1 MVGGGVFIIPTMFA
15 RFPFFLRWLGI
26 AALWLAQSAH
36 AVPFE
41 DSMAQRLKACTGC
54 HGAQGRAGADGYYP
68 RLAGKPEGYLYNQ
81 LLNIRDGRRHYAP
94 MRALLEPLNDAYL
107 LEIARY
113 FSRLEVPYPA
123 PAAPGVDA
131 KQLLRGR
138 QLATVGDP
146 ALELPACAQC
156 HGKALTGA
164 QPHVPGLLGL
174 PRDYLNA
181 QLGGWRTRQRQ
192 AHAPD
197 CMAHVAGR
205 LQPQDVAAVTHWLA
219 SQPVPQQGKPQ
230 ASLTP
235 WPAGSKTLRCGS
247 AYPPAAAAPAP
258 AVNDAQVRQ
267 GAYLARIGNC
277 ASCHTAPQGAPYA
290 GQRGIETPFGVVYSS
305 NITSD
310 VGSGIGAWSAD
321 DFWQAMHHGR
331 SRDGRLL
338 SPAFPYTS
346 FSRMP
351 RADTDALLAYL
362 KTVPPVVQPNRAHAL
377 RWPLGTQ
384 PALALWRSLYFTPQE
399 FVPDSGQSAQWNRGA
414 YLVQGP
420 GHCGEC
426 HTPRNVLGAMTGDA
440 LSGAVM
446 PVTNWLAP
454 SLRDSKA
461 AGVAGDQEVATAR
474 LLRTGLAPHAQ
485 AQGPMA
491 EVVQGGT
498 QYLSDADIDAML
510 VYLGSLVLPTH
521 ASPSQ
526 APQPTVRSSAAA
538 KLYQQ
543 HCAECHG
550 DQGEGVAGAYPALA
564 GSRAVQSAQA
574 NNLIY
579 SVLRGGFA
587 PVTAGNPRPYGMP
600 PFLLTLSDAQV
611 AQVLTHVRQSWGNQA
626 SAVDAQQV
634 TLARNRMGR

>member
-1 MVGGGVFIIPTMFA
+1 MPAMLHRLISILRAFVLTGGCLVAFN
-15 RFPFFLRWLGI
+15 
-26 AALWLAQSAH
+26 AH
-36 AVPFE
+36 AAAFE
-41 DSMAQRLKACTGC
+41 DSMAQRTRACTGC
-54 HGAQGRAGADGYYP
+54 HGAQGRAGPDGYYP

-94 MRALLEPLNDAYL
+94 MRALLEPLTDAYL
-107 LEIARY
+107 LDIARY

-123 PAAPGVDA
+123 PSTPGVDA
-131 KQLLRGR
+131 AQLRRGK
-138 QLATVGDP
+138 QLATEGDP

-164 QPHVPGLLGL
+164 LPNVPGLLGL

-192 AHAPD
+192 AHTPD

-219 SQPVPQQGKPQ
+219 SQPVPDHGKPQ
-230 ASLTP
+230 ATVTP
-235 WPAGSKTLRCGS
+235 WPAGAKVLRCGS
-247 AYPPAAAAPAP
+247 AYPPAIAP
-258 AVNDAQVRQ
+258 AVASPDAQVQ
-267 GAYLARIGNC
+267 KGAYLARIGNC

-290 GQRGIETPFGVVYSS
+290 GQRAIETPFGAVYSS

-310 VGSGIGAWSAD
+310 AVSGIGAWSAD

-346 FSRMP
+346 FTSLT
-351 RADTDALLAYL
+351 RADTDALLAFL
-362 KTVPPVVQPNRAHAL
+362 KSTPPVVQPNRPHEL
-377 RWPLGTQ
+377 QWPVGTQ
-384 PALALWRSLYFTPQE
+384 PALAVWRAAYFSPRE
-399 FVPDSGQSAQWNRGA
+399 FVADNARSAQWNRGA
-414 YLVQGP
+414 YLVQGA

-426 HTPRNVLGAMTGDA
+426 HTPRNVLGATTGSP

-454 SLRDSKA
+454 SLRDGTA
-461 AGVAGDQEVATAR
+461 AGVTDANREATAR
-474 LLRTGLAPHAQ
+474 LLKTGLARHGQ
-485 AQGPMA
+485 ASGPMA

-498 QYLSDADIDAML
+498 QYLTDDDLQAML
-510 VYLGSLVLPTH
+510 VYLGSLAVTP
-521 ASPSQ
+521 
-526 APQPTVRSSAAA
+526 VAAA
-538 KLYQQ
+538 TTRDLVMQPASDAAASLYRQ
-543 HCAECHG
+543 HCADCHG
-550 DQGEGVAGAYPALA
+550 PRGEGVAGAYPALA
-564 GSRAVQSAQA
+564 GNRAVLASEP

-587 PVTAGNPRPYGMP
+587 PVTASNPRPYGMP

-626 SAVDAQQV
+626 STVEARQV
-634 TLARNRMGR
+634 TLARDRVGR

>member
-1 MVGGGVFIIPTMFA
+1 MLFRFSHLFLCGGF
-15 RFPFFLRWLGI
+15 
-26 AALWLAQSAH
+26 AALFLASTVQA
-36 AVPFE
+36 APFE
-41 DSMAQRLKACTGC
+41 DSMAQRLQACTGC

-81 LLNIRDGRRHYAP
+81 LLNLRDGRRHYAP
-94 MRALLEPLNDAYL
+94 MRALLEPLTDAYL
-107 LEIARY
+107 LDIARY

-123 PAAPGVDA
+123 PAAPALDA
-131 KQLLRGR
+131 AQLRRGR
-138 QLATVGDP
+138 QLATEGDP

-181 QLGGWRTRQRQ
+181 QLGGWRTHQRQ
-192 AHAPD
+192 AHTPD

-205 LQPQDVAAVTHWLA
+205 LQAQDVAAVTHWLA

-230 ASLTP
+230 AAVSP
-235 WPAGSKTLRCGS
+235 WPAGSKPLRCGS
-247 AYPPAAAAPAP
+247 AYPPTPVATPHAVDG
-258 AVNDAQVRQ
+258 AVNAQVRQ

-290 GQRGIETPFGVVYSS
+290 GQRAIETPFGVVYSS
-305 NITSD
+305 NITADPS
-310 VGSGIGAWSAD
+310 SGIGAWSAD

-362 KTVPPVVQPNRAHAL
+362 KTVAPVVQPNRDHGL
-377 RWPLGTQ
+377 RWPVGTQ
-384 PALALWRSLYFTPQE
+384 PALALWRALYFSPQE
-399 FVPDSGQSAQWNRGA
+399 FVPDRGQNAQWNRGA

-426 HTPRNVLGAMTGDA
+426 HTPRNTLGASTGVA

-454 SLRDSKA
+454 SLRDGAA
-461 AGVAGDQEVATAR
+461 AGVSPSQHEATGY
-474 LLRTGLAPHAQ
+474 LLQTGISRHAQ
-485 AQGPMA
+485 AKGPMA

-498 QYLSDADIDAML
+498 QYLSDADLQAML
-510 VYLGSLVLPTH
+510 VYLGSLATSGDTAAAHDGL
-521 ASPSQ
+521 
-526 APQPTVRSSAAA
+526 APPPAASAAA
-538 KLYQQ
+538 LYRQ
-543 HCAECHG
+543 HCADCHG
-550 DQGEGVAGAYPALA
+550 VAGEGVAGAYPALA
-564 GSRAVQSAQA
+564 GSRAVRAAQA

-587 PVTAGNPRPYGMP
+587 PVTAANPRPYGMP

-611 AQVLTHVRQSWGNQA
+611 AQVLSYVRQSWGNQA
-626 SAVDAQQV
+626 GPVDAQQV
-634 TLARNRMGR
+634 TQARGRVGR